1 LGMRS
6 ALYLI
11 GLAAAALVM
20 VTTLFCAGDDQP
32 GRSEEVERRL
42 ERLRSVP
49 YTSVTPEKVS
59 AETTGVTVFDR
70 GRAWPGY
77 NLFCSRIAPEALLLD
92 MDGNVVHRWSHEQ
105 EDYKLWDHAVLLANG
120 DLIVLN
126 KFKYIFKLHWNS
138 DLVWE
143 KKLAV
148 HHEIAEAEDGTLF
161 VIEYSVAEHRGL
173 NVRFAN
179 ILHLDADGNEL
190 GRWST
195 YEHLD
200 DLKRALDRASFLDT
214 TLDLR
219 EAHGGRRGRM
229 DGARELTFDYFHLN
243 TITVLPETPLGSVDS
258 RFAAGNLL
266 ICLRNVNQL
275 ATICWETG
283 DVLWGWGE
291 GVLEWPHHPTMLA
304 NGNILVF
311 DNGVVREYSRVLEI
325 DPVSEAVVWEYM
337 ADPPEAFFTP
347 QKGSSQRLTNGNT
360 LICEGDRGRVFEV
373 TRSGETV
380 WEWYNPLMEEGRRV
394 QVYRMMRYPA
404 DMVEPLLGH

>member
-200 DLKRALDRASFLDT
+200 DLKRRPT
-214 TLDLR
+214 
-219 EAHGGRRGRM
+219 GG
-229 DGARELTFDYFHLN
+229 A
-243 TITVLPETPLGSVDS
+243 
-258 RFAAGNLL
+258 AAG
-266 ICLRNVNQL
+266 
-275 ATICWETG
+275 WME
-283 DVLWGWGE
+283 
-291 GVLEWPHHPTMLA
+291 PA
-304 NGNILVF
+304 NSPSIT
-311 DNGVVREYSRVLEI
+311 SI
-325 DPVSEAVVWEYM
+325 
-337 ADPPEAFFTP
+337 
-347 QKGSSQRLTNGNT
+347 
-360 LICEGDRGRVFEV
+360 
-373 TRSGETV
+373 
-380 WEWYNPLMEEGRRV
+380 
-394 QVYRMMRYPA
+394 
-404 DMVEPLLGH
+404 